1 LVIPQPSELGEGGE
15 SPLRCIYSIKHL
27 ILVLAILSS
36 CSDTPENNRVCI
48 KTKTEVKEING
59 TLVEVSECKKWAEQ
73 TDAE

>member
-1 LVIPQPSELGEGGE
+1 M
-15 SPLRCIYSIKHL
+15 KHL
-27 ILVLAILSS
+27 ILVLALLSS

-59 TLVEVSECKKWAEQ
+59 TLVEVSECKKWAEK